1 LNSNEFEYEVDV
13 VLGCIHSQ
21 DINIMILGRV
31 CNYKC
36 EVYDT
41 V

>member
-1 LNSNEFEYEVDV
+1 LNSNKFEYEVDV
-13 VLGCIHSQ
+13 VLDRIHSQ
-21 DINIMILGRV
+21 DINIMILSRA